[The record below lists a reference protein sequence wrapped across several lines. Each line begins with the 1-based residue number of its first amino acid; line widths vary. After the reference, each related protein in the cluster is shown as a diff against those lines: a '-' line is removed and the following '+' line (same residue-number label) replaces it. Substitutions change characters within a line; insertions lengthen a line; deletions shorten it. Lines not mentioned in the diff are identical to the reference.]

1 MQLRRKQ
8 KEGAEVFTDSLN
20 DIMFFLLLFFI
31 ILSTMANRNAIKL
44 ELPSSK
50 KVEQMQQKQ
59 ILLQVDANH
68 FYFVNNEYITDKIDQ
83 VEPVLKA
90 EAKEKNNNNVTLVL
104 DKSLSIQ
111 DLADIMQIGSK
122 LGLKM
127 VLSAKTSK

>member
-44 ELPSSK
+44 ELPSSV
-50 KVEQMQQKQ
+50 KVEQMQSKQ
-59 ILLQVDANH
+59 VLLQVDANH
-68 FYFVNNEYITDKIDQ
+68 KYWINNVPITIDQ
-83 VEPVLKA
+83 MEPALLAETKA
-90 EAKEKNNNNVTLVL
+90 KQNTNVTLVM

-111 DLADIMQIGSK
+111 DLADVMQIGSK
-122 LGLKM
+122 LNLKM
-127 VLSAKTSK
+127 VLQAKTTK

>member
-1 MQLRRKQ
+1 MQLRRKH

-31 ILSTMANRNAIKL
+31 ILATMANRNAIKL
-44 ELPSSK
+44 EVPSSK
-50 KVEQMQQKQ
+50 QTENVQSKQ
-59 ILLQVDANH
+59 VLLQVDANH
-68 FYFVNNEYITDKIDQ
+68 NYYVNNLPITIDQ
-83 VEPVLKA
+83 IEPVLLAETKA
-90 EAKEKNNNNVTLVL
+90 KQNKNVTLVL

-122 LGLKM
+122 LDLKM

>member
-1 MQLRRKQ
+1 MELRRKQ

-31 ILSTMANRNAIKL
+31 ILATMANRNSIKL
-44 ELPSSK
+44 EVPSSK
-50 KVEQMQQKQ
+50 QVEQVQAKQ
-59 ILLQVDANH
+59 VLLQVDANH
-68 FYFVNNEYITDKIDQ
+68 NYFVNNLPITIDQ
-83 VEPVLKA
+83 MEPALLAETKA
-90 EAKEKNNNNVTLVL
+90 KQNKNVTLML

>member
-8 KEGAEVFTDSLN
+8 KEGVEVFTDSLN

-68 FYFVNNEYITDKIDQ
+68 NYSVNNVTITIDQ